1 MFDELRQYSE
11 NDHFF
16 FDKEKP
22 LKDSCNAPKNR
33 SGVYLVNALSLGS
46 IEIVYIGSSG
56 KILNDGLL
64 KQREGGLYDRI
75 VNGKQFN
82 GPRRK
87 TWPLKMDEEQIDA
100 LDIYWYETF
109 NNSIQH
115 IPKYVEGLVLQ
126 KYFELYNQLP
136 MWNKEY

>member
-1 MFDELRQYSE
+1 MFDELREYSRS
-11 NDHFF
+11 DHFF
-16 FDKEKP
+16 FDSEKP
-22 LKDSCNAPKNR
+22 LNDSCNAPKNG
-33 SGVYLVNALSLGS
+33 SGVYLVNALLRGS

-56 KILNDGLL
+56 KILNDGSL

-87 TWPLKMDEEQIDA
+87 TWPLKMHEEQIDA

-109 NNSIQH
+109 NKSIQH

-126 KYFELYNQLP
+126 KFFELYNQLP
-136 MWNKEY
+136 RWNKEY

>member
-1 MFDELRQYSE
+1 MFDELRKYSK

-16 FDKEKP
+16 FDPDES
-22 LKDSCNAPKNR
+22 LKDSCNAPKNG
-33 SGVYLVNALSLGS
+33 SGVYVVNSLSRGR

-56 KILNDGLL
+56 KIQNEGNL
-64 KQREGGLYDRI
+64 KQRYGGLYDRI

-87 TWPLKMDEEQIDA
+87 TWPFKMHEEQIDA

-109 NNSIQH
+109 NKSIQH
-115 IPKYVEGLVLQ
+115 IPMYVEGLVLQ
-126 KYFELYNQLP
+126 KYFELYDQLP
-136 MWNKEY
+136 RWNREY